1 MSGFGWLADVGFDIR
16 RLGTASARTFSAE
29 KPPHCDVKRMK
40 MHPFILTP
48 VMLLSASA
56 LASQGNSDWQIGP
69 EIRGKNYS
77 VGMPAVMSVAH
88 AGPAF
93 DFPTSRHGQVKYIT
107 MHTGPLTYA
116 RSMTITYR
124 IDASPGTRFI
134 PNEKPGAQ
142 AILSLYF
149 QREGDNWSG
158 RGKYSAYRWYS
169 APEKTVPLSPGQH
182 TLTVD
187 LADDWIPVT
196 GGRMQNMREFRAAL
210 ENAEKVGFVM
220 GWSGGRGHGVY
231 ATGPAR
237 FTLLDFQIR

>member
-1 MSGFGWLADVGFDIR
+1 MSIR
-16 RLGTASARTFSAE
+16 VL
-29 KPPHCDVKRMK
+29 
-40 MHPFILTP
+40 ILTSAT
-48 VMLLSASA
+48 LLSASVF
-56 LASQGNSDWQIGP
+56 ASEANSEWQIGP

-93 DFPTSRHGQVKYIT
+93 DFPTSRQAKVKYIT
-107 MHTGPLTYA
+107 MQTGPLTYA

-196 GGRMQNMREFRAAL
+196 GGRMQNMRGFRAAL